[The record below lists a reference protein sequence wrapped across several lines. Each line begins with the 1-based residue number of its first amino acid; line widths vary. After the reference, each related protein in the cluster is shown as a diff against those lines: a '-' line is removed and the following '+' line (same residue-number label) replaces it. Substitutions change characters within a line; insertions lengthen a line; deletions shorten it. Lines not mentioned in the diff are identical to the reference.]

1 MKFTS
6 ANRSKN
12 AKLLSAF
19 SAQIQTLL
27 SNASKQQKFDQTIN
41 DEMHLATRAICNFEE
56 HANSEQSGS
65 KLVDKEGRA
74 LRGLLNQ
81 IEERIE
87 VLAQQSADDII
98 TRKNRAALFGEN
110 SNRGTVEAS
119 SSATSAS
126 PK

>member
-12 AKLLSAF
+12 AKLLSAL

-41 DEMHLATRAICNFEE
+41 DEMHLATRAIFHFEE
-56 HANSEQSGS
+56 RANSEQSGS
-65 KLVDKEGRA
+65 KLADKEGRA